1 MSHSLPTTTGF
12 SSTIENIGAI
22 ENKGLEFALNANLVR
37 AKDFEWN
44 FAATLSMDKNKVTQ
58 LYGDNDVVY
67 NVDSDRNIQKEG
79 NLFLGESRNT
89 IYIWKTGGIAQE
101 IDMDRLNKI
110 NWNGYNVN
118 PGDLYPLDYD
128 NNGQIDQND
137 RVVIGSTDPKFYGGF
152 STDFS
157 WKGLSLN
164 VVFSY
169 SYGAKKLS
177 PWYET
182 LIGSTG
188 SGVASTDLLDRW
200 TPENTDAEFPRVLA
214 GFDYNHYGASSMD
227 FQVLF

>member
-1 MSHSLPTTTGF
+1 
-12 SSTIENIGAI
+12 
-22 ENKGLEFALNANLVR
+22 
-37 AKDFEWN
+37 
-44 FAATLSMDKNKVTQ
+44 
-58 LYGDNDVVY
+58 
-67 NVDSDRNIQKEG
+67 
-79 NLFLGESRNT
+79 
-89 IYIWKTGGIAQE
+89 
-101 IDMDRLNKI
+101 MDRLNKI

-164 VVFSY
+164 AVFSY

-200 TPENTDAEFPRVLA
+200 TPESTDAEFPRVLA

-227 FQVLF
+227 FSVQKASFLRLSALTLAYTFPTKVINALKLTNLRVYATGSNLFCLTNYNGYDPETGDWYPPTRMYTFGLNLAF

>member
-1 MSHSLPTTTGF
+1 
-12 SSTIENIGAI
+12 
-22 ENKGLEFALNANLVR
+22 
-37 AKDFEWN
+37 
-44 FAATLSMDKNKVTQ
+44 
-58 LYGDNDVVY
+58 
-67 NVDSDRNIQKEG
+67 
-79 NLFLGESRNT
+79 
-89 IYIWKTGGIAQE
+89 
-101 IDMDRLNKI
+101 MDRLNKI

-164 VVFSY
+164 AVFSY

-227 FQVLF
+227 FSVQKASFLRLSALTLAYTFPTKVINLSLIHI

>member
-89 IYIWKTGGIAQE
+89 IYIWKQVE
-101 IDMDRLNKI
+101 S
-110 NWNGYNVN
+110 
-118 PGDLYPLDYD
+118 P
-128 NNGQIDQND
+128 
-137 RVVIGSTDPKFYGGF
+137 
-152 STDFS
+152 
-157 WKGLSLN
+157 
-164 VVFSY
+164 
-169 SYGAKKLS
+169 KKLI
-177 PWYET
+177 W
-182 LIGSTG
+182 I
-188 SGVASTDLLDRW
+188 V
-200 TPENTDAEFPRVLA
+200 
-214 GFDYNHYGASSMD
+214 
-227 FQVLF
+227 

>member
-1 MSHSLPTTTGF
+1 
-12 SSTIENIGAI
+12 
-22 ENKGLEFALNANLVR
+22 
-37 AKDFEWN
+37 
-44 FAATLSMDKNKVTQ
+44 
-58 LYGDNDVVY
+58 
-67 NVDSDRNIQKEG
+67 
-79 NLFLGESRNT
+79 
-89 IYIWKTGGIAQE
+89 
-101 IDMDRLNKI
+101 MDRLNKI

-164 VVFSY
+164 AVFSY

-200 TPENTDAEFPRVLA
+200 TPEIQMLNFHVCWLA
-214 GFDYNHYGASSMD
+214 LIIIIMV
-227 FQVLF
+227 QVLWILVYRKLLSCVCLL

>member
-22 ENKGLEFALNANLVR
+22 ENKVLEFALNANLVR

-44 FAATLSMDKNKVTQ
+44 FAATLSMDKNKVTR

-79 NLFLGESRNT
+79 NLFLSEYRNT

-110 NWNGYNVN
+110 NWNGYNAN

-164 VVFSY
+164 AVFSY

-188 SGVASTDLLDRW
+188 SGVASTDLFDSW
-200 TPENTDAEFPRVLA
+200 TPEKYRC
-214 GFDYNHYGASSMD
+214 
-227 FQVLF
+227 